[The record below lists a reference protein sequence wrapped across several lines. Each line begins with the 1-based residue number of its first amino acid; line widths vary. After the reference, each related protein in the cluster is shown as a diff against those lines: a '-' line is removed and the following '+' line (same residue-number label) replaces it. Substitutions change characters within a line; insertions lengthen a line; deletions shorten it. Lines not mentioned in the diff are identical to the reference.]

1 MSRGANYNLK
11 FRRRLE
17 GKTNYY
23 RRYVFVTTN
32 AIRIVVRLTNQH
44 VLVQFYQIEE
54 KGDKVIA
61 AAHSIE
67 LVKKFG
73 WKGDTDNTSAVY
85 LTGYLAG
92 KRALKAGIKEAVVD
106 IGLFRPV
113 TGSRLFYAIKGAIDA
128 GLNIPLGDVQVLEE
142 RIKGEHISEYASKLQ
157 EENPEAFNKLF
168 SRYLKRGLNP
178 KDLPNH
184 FEEVFNNIK
193 QNGA

>member
-1 MSRGANYNLK
+1 LSRGANYNLK